1 MKTGNIFI
9 SGFLVGL
16 LIGMFVLYP
25 ATHQMGKEL
34 DSHRALVTDCEK
46 NIPRSI
52 RCILTAIP
60 EEKK

>member
-1 MKTGNIFI
+1 MRNGITFI
-9 SGFLVGL
+9 VGMTVGL
-16 LIGMFVLYP
+16 IAGLVILSP
-25 ATHQMGKEL
+25 ATQMMGKEL